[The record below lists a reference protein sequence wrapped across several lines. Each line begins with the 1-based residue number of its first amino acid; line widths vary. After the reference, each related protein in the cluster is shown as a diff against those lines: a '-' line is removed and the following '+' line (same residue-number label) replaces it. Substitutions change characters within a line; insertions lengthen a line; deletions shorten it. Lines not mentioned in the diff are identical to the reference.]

1 MFQPG
6 PPIALPKDGTK
17 LDVGKVKTGFH
28 EIDLVVLTESK
39 VVSVVDEKVT
49 EEVMTQSQRFV
60 EDRCN
65 DESAAAHLDTGA
77 INSHAQ
83 LHADKKQLD
92 EDEYVP
98 LRSDST
104 QSEIILENGKI
115 LRALAS
121 KRQSSGGSEHSKE
134 FTANNEQLDAEPAK
148 NTTQMPEMVILAP
161 TSIVEPK
168 IQQDG
173 KIACICKSLSELGNL
188 VQCDQCLS
196 WCHLTCFGYKSTQD
210 PELPGSFKCHQCSS
224 GLISNEDLYDLA
236 IKRKILA
243 SVFQGFKSFRSLYD
257 GVGLP
262 SDSWAIRDKYR
273 KWLESFGCVKALP
286 KRKFDVQ
293 VEENLLQEFLNP
305 KLNYLNKPQSGNQ
318 KVSVVSKDLVVTNA

>member
-6 PPIALPKDGTK
+6 PPIVLPKDGNK
-17 LDVGKVKTGFH
+17 LDIGKVKTGFH
-28 EIDLVVLTESK
+28 EIDLVVLTESR

-49 EEVMTQSQRFV
+49 EEVMTQSQRLV

-65 DESAAAHLDTGA
+65 DESDIGNVQSPAVK
-77 INSHAQ
+77 NPS
-83 LHADKKQLD
+83 D
-92 EDEYVP
+92 EDDYVP

-121 KRQSSGGSEHSKE
+121 KKQSSGGSEHPKE
-134 FTANNEQLDAEPAK
+134 LTANNEQLDAEPAK
-148 NTTQMPEMVILAP
+148 NTTHMPEMVILAP
-161 TSIVEPK
+161 TSIVIPE

-173 KIACICKSLSELGNL
+173 KIDCICKSLSELGNL

-196 WCHLTCFGYKSTQD
+196 WCHLTCFGYKSAED
-210 PELPGSFKCHQCSS
+210 PELPASFKCHQCSS

-305 KLNYLNKPQSGNQ
+305 KLNYLNKPQAGKQ
-318 KVSVVSKDLVVTNA
+318 KVSIVSKDLVVTNA